1 MDITQKLFELQDIPY
16 RDFQMKLI
24 PGQQADSF
32 IGVRTPALRS
42 LAKELINGDNWQDFA
57 HTLPHRY
64 FDENQLHAMI
74 LSQLGVFN
82 IAAEEVENFLPYV
95 DNWATCDQL
104 RPKAFRKD
112 KQALMAM
119 IRRWIA
125 SDRTFTVRFATGML
139 MCHFLDDDFSPEIL
153 DLAASVRSQEY
164 YINMMTAWF
173 FATALAKQYTAAL
186 PYITERRLDPWVHAK
201 TIQKARESYRIS
213 AEQKSFLLMLK

>member
-1 MDITQKLFELQDIPY
+1 MNITQKLFELQDIPY
-16 RDFQMKLI
+16 RDFQLKLI

-42 LAKELINGDNWQDFA
+42 LAKELINGGNWQDFT
-57 HTLPHRY
+57 HSLPHRY

-112 KQALMAM
+112 KPALMAM

-125 SDRTFTVRFATGML
+125 SDRTYTVRFATGML

-153 DLAASVRSQEY
+153 ELAASVHSQEY

-201 TIQKARESYRIS
+201 TILKARESYRIS
-213 AEQKSFLLMLK
+213 DEQKSFLLTLK

>member
-1 MDITQKLFELQDIPY
+1 MNITQKLFELQDIPY
-16 RDFQMKLI
+16 RDFQLKLI

-42 LAKELINGDNWQDFA
+42 LAKELINGGNWQDFT
-57 HTLPHRY
+57 HSLPHRY

-112 KQALMAM
+112 KPALMAM
-119 IRRWIA
+119 IRRWIV
-125 SDRTFTVRFATGML
+125 SDKTYTVRFATGML

-153 DLAASVRSQEY
+153 ELAASVRSQAY

-186 PYITERRLDPWVHAK
+186 PYITQRRLDPWVHAK

-213 AEQKSFLLMLK
+213 DEQKSFLLTLK